1 MTENFNFLIEIEEKY
16 DHEIYDLIMETFDA
30 LPLAALVDN
39 KILAVHGGISPEL
52 QNMQAIYKIDRF
64 KEIPRVGL
72 FTDLMW
78 SDPVENET
86 GYLDELFSKNSKRSC
101 SFLFGNQAANN
112 FLEMN
117 NLLCVVRAHEVQMNG
132 YKLHQWNG
140 PAEFPAVI
148 TIFSAPNYCDVYNNK
163 AAVLRFEN
171 N

>member
-1 MTENFNFLIEIEEKY
+1 
-16 DHEIYDLIMETFDA
+16 
-30 LPLAALVDN
+30 
-39 KILAVHGGISPEL
+39 
-52 QNMQAIYKIDRF
+52 MQAINKIDRF

-101 SFLFGNQAANN
+101 HFLFGNQAANN

-132 YKLHQWNG
+132 YKDRNG
-140 PAEFPAVI
+140 KIYWPFTDAM
-148 TIFSAPNYCDVYNNK
+148 SSLLQK
-163 AAVLRFEN
+163 H
-171 N
+171 